1 MAEDMR
7 TALVAAEA
15 ERDEAR
21 QIASDAV
28 WSQNKLQENLDAA
41 AATSYAFGFKAG
53 IEAGAEVAQGYIK
66 YGRANELSAA
76 FSALPTPSSMLP
88 EILEAMRPFAE
99 IAKKDIGDD
108 EHDVDIFRDMQTH
121 NRAPRL
127 TVGHLRAIAA
137 MFTRI
142 VWLDGRED

>member
-41 AATSYAFGFKAG
+41 VATSYAFGFKAG
-53 IEAGAEVAQGYIK
+53 IEAGADLAQGYIK
-66 YGRANELSAA
+66 CERANELSAA

-88 EILEAMRPFAE
+88 EILEAMRPFAVTDTAWNGE
-99 IAKKDIGDD
+99 QDSLVIELRAVDD
-108 EHDVDIFRDMQTH
+108 EPQPCVHLGDIR
-121 NRAPRL
+121 RL
-127 TVGHLRAIAA
+127 VAIV
-137 MFTRI
+137 TKLGGKI
-142 VWLDGRED
+142 